1 MKRIYSHMM
10 NYNLQT
16 RLMIYFSTMVIVS
29 MLLVAGIS
37 YIASYRIVEDL
48 AYSFSKQS
56 VESVADNLNDIFN
69 EAENLAEL
77 VESNSTFQR
86 ILNTPM
92 PDDIR
97 VRYATEL
104 EYDFELYQLTG
115 YTINEFGGLYVLGN
129 NGYNFK
135 SHNVT
140 FQEKDFRNEVWYRR
154 VLEAG
159 GFIWFAPQYYSR
171 VSKSIDQRYAAMG
184 YPVVN
189 KANGERIGIVLVE
202 IEADTISYII
212 REFGNID
219 TGVIQVLDEEN
230 TILFQKSGNTPDGAE
245 KSQRERNRNSSVFY
259 YTLTMDNGW
268 MVESYIPRQILLGRI
283 MNLGVWLGVV
293 ILFMILLAIKMT
305 SVISGTVTNPIKRL
319 IELME
324 QAEQQE
330 FHVEMHVKYKDE
342 LAILGNKFNEM
353 MRFTRHLIALNNQE
367 QENLREAEL
376 KTLQMQIN
384 PHFLY
389 NTLETVIWLIRS
401 NESARAISVMT
412 SLSKFFRIGLS
423 RGKSVISLR
432 EELEHVKEYVNIQNT
447 RYRDKIR
454 FSIVLEDEAMLEQM
468 IPKLVLQPLVENSI
482 YHGIQEKAEGGS
494 ISIIIG
500 YADADRIKIV
510 VADDGIGMTAVQLER
525 LLLGMEGKEG
535 VGFGMYN
542 TNQRL
547 CKYFGE
553 CSKLRVESRFGE
565 GTTVEFYT
573 PFLRERVE
581 ENGKSNHR

>member
-1 MKRIYSHMM
+1 MKQIYKHMM
-10 NYNLQT
+10 NYNLHT

-29 MLLVAGIS
+29 MLLVAGVS
-37 YIASYRIVEDL
+37 YIASYHIVEDL

-56 VESVADNLNDIFN
+56 VESVADNLNDIFH

-77 VESNSTFQR
+77 VENNATFQS

-92 PDDIR
+92 ADDIKE
-97 VRYATEL
+97 RYSTEL

-115 YTINEFGGLYVLGN
+115 YTINQFGGLYLLGN
-129 NGYNFK
+129 NGYDFK
-135 SHNVT
+135 SHSVT
-140 FQEKDFRNEVWYRR
+140 FQDKDFRKETWYRQT
-154 VLEAG
+154 LQAD
-159 GFIWFAPQYYSR
+159 GFIWFPPQYYSR
-171 VSKSIDQRYAAMG
+171 VSKSINKRYAAMG

-189 KANGERIGIVLVE
+189 KANGEKIGIVLVE
-202 IEADTISYII
+202 IDADTIEHII
-212 REFGNID
+212 REYGNID
-219 TGVIQVLDEEN
+219 HGIIQLLDQSN
-230 TILFQKSGNTPDGAE
+230 TILFQKNGNMQDGE
-245 KSQRERNRNSSVFY
+245 MKSQRSKNQNSSVFY

-268 MVESYIPRQILLGRI
+268 IVESYIPKQILLGRI
-283 MNLGVWLGVV
+283 MNLGMWLGIVIFV
-293 ILFMILLAIKMT
+293 LILFAVKMT

-319 IELME
+319 IELMD

-330 FHVEMHVKYKDE
+330 FNVQMNVKYKDE

-353 MRFTRHLIALNNQE
+353 MEFTRHLIALNNQE

-389 NTLETVIWLIRS
+389 NTLETVIWLVRS
-401 NESARAISVMT
+401 GESERAIRVVT

-423 RGKSVISLR
+423 RGRTVISLR

-454 FSIVLEDEAMLEQM
+454 FSIILEDERLLKQP

-482 YHGIQEKAEGGS
+482 YHGIQEKANGGS
-494 ISIIIG
+494 ISVMIG
-500 YADADRIKIV
+500 YTGRDEMKIRIV
-510 VADDGIGMTAVQLER
+510 DDGIGMTPVQSER
-525 LLLGMEGKEG
+525 LRLGMEGNEG
-535 VGFGMYN
+535 IGFGLYN

-553 CSKLRVESRFGE
+553 GSKLRVESRFGE
-565 GTTVEFYT
+565 GTEVEFHI
-573 PFLRERVE
+573 PLDGERIRE
-581 ENGKSNHR
+581 ND

>member
-1 MKRIYSHMM
+1 MKKIYNHMM
-10 NYNLQT
+10 NFNLHT
-16 RLMIYFSTMVIVS
+16 RLMIYFSTMVIVA

-37 YIASYRIVEDL
+37 YVTSYHIVEDL

-77 VESNSTFQR
+77 VENNATFQS

-92 PDDIR
+92 PNEIR
-97 VRYATEL
+97 ERYSTEL

-129 NGYNFK
+129 NGYDFK

-140 FQEKDFRNEVWYRR
+140 FQDKDFRKEAWYKQT
-154 VLEAG
+154 LDAD
-159 GFIWFAPQYYSR
+159 GFLWFPPQYYSR
-171 VSKSIDQRYAAMG
+171 VSKSIDKRYAAMG

-189 KANGERIGIVLVE
+189 KATGEKIGMVLVE
-202 IEADTISYII
+202 IDADTIEYII

-219 TGVIQVLDEEN
+219 HGVIQLLDQEN
-230 TILFQKSGNTPDGAE
+230 TILFQKNGIVSDKMV
-245 KSQRERNRNSSVFY
+245 KSQRDKNRNSSVFY

-268 MVESYIPRQILLGRI
+268 IVESYISKQILLGRI
-283 MNLGVWLGVV
+283 KNLGIWLGIV
-293 ILFMILLAIKMT
+293 IFVMILIAIKIT
-305 SVISGTVTNPIKRL
+305 SLISGTVTNPIKRL

-330 FHVEMHVKYKDE
+330 FNVQMNVKYKDE

-353 MRFTRHLIALNNQE
+353 MEFTRHLIALNNQE

-401 NESARAISVMT
+401 NEDVRAISVIT

-423 RGKSVISLR
+423 RGKTVISLR
-432 EELEHVKEYVNIQNT
+432 EEIEHVKEYVNIQNT

-454 FSIVLEDEAMLEQM
+454 FSIILEDEQLLKQS

-482 YHGIQEKAEGGS
+482 YHGIQERTNGGS
-494 ISIIIG
+494 ISIMVG
-500 YADADRIKIV
+500 HTGPDEMRIRVI
-510 VADDGIGMTAVQLER
+510 DDGIGMTFIQLER
-525 LLLGMEGKEG
+525 MRLGIEGKG
-535 VGFGMYN
+535 GIGFGMYN

-547 CKYFGE
+547 CKCFGT
-553 CSKLRVESRFGE
+553 CSKLTVESEFGE
-565 GTTVEFYT
+565 GTIVEFHI
-573 PFLRERVE
+573 PFIRERME
-581 ENGKSNHR
+581 KNDKSDYR